1 MARVDLHLHTE
12 FSPDSRNRLTDVV
25 AQARHA
31 GLSHLAVTDHNMV
44 EGALR
49 LKELSDLP
57 VIVGEEIMTAQ
68 GELIGL
74 FLREPVPAGMSA
86 VETVEAIR
94 GQGGLVHVPHPRIR
108 SGMACAQKR

>member
-1 MARVDLHLHTE
+1 M
-12 FSPDSRNRLTDVV
+12 
-25 AQARHA
+25 
-31 GLSHLAVTDHNMV
+31 TDHDTI

-74 FLREPVPAGMSA
+74 FLREPVPPGMSA

-94 GQGGLVHVPHPRIR
+94 GQGGLVYLPHPKDPFRR
-108 SGMACAQKR
+108 RLRRGAS